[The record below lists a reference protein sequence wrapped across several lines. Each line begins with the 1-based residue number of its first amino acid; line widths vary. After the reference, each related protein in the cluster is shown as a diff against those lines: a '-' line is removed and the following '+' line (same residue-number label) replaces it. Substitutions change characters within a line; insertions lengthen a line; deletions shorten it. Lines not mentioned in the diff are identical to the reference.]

1 MRDLLVVVSGWVQ
14 IYDPTMLISISSLRL
29 VRVLR
34 RIISLPTFRGMNA
47 ITGALVH
54 NTSLFQRLFGMM
66 LFALIIFGT
75 VGINLFPGKLQ
86 HRCVVSGAY
95 PSQTSGVYYNS
106 SYAAAGEAGS
116 MGKFEYFCDQDGPL
130 ASFTCPSN
138 MHCDME
144 YANPNYGSTSFDDFG
159 SALLLM
165 FQVMPNA
172 LNQD

>member
-14 IYDPTMLISISSLRL
+14 IYDPTMLINISALRL

-54 NTSLFQRLFGMM
+54 NSELFQRLTGMM
-66 LFALIIFGT
+66 LFALVIFGT
-75 VGINLFPGKLQ
+75 VGVNLFPGKLQ

-106 SYAAAGEAGS
+106 SSYAAAGEAGS
-116 MGKFEYFCDQDGPL
+116 MGEFEYFCDQDGSSS
-130 ASFTCPSN
+130 SFSCPSN
-138 MHCDME
+138 MQCDLE
-144 YANPNYGSTSFDDFG
+144 YANPHGGSTSFDNFG
-159 SALLLM
+159 SALLLI
-165 FQVMPNA
+165 FQVT
-172 LNQD
+172 LEDVD

>member
-1 MRDLLVVVSGWVQ
+1 MRDLLIIVSGWVQ
-14 IYDPTMLISISSLRL
+14 IYDPTMLINISALRL

-54 NTSLFQRLFGMM
+54 NSELFQRLTGMM
-66 LFALIIFGT
+66 LFALVIFGT
-75 VGINLFPGKLQ
+75 VGVNLFSGTMQ

-106 SYAAAGEAGS
+106 SYAAAGDAGS
-116 MGKFEYFCDQDGPL
+116 MGEFEYFCDRDGWTT
-130 ASFTCPSN
+130 SFTCPSN
-138 MHCDME
+138 MQCDME
-144 YANPNYGSTSFDDFG
+144 YANPHYGSTSFDNFG

-165 FQVMPNA
+165 FQVC
-172 LNQD
+172 